1 MKKIITLATVV
12 AAFSTSAFAQV
23 SNFTGYSAGVNL
35 DHTAVTSSLS
45 DSTFE
50 FDALGQHSVGLSLQ
64 GAYGVALSP
73 TTVLG
78 VGATY
83 SLTEAKAGY
92 LKETTGSVTFKA
104 KNATSIYFEPG
115 LLVNEKTLAYGK
127 LSYETVKMTADG
139 ASGGDKNISGVGY
152 GFGLRTMLDK
162 AWSLQAEV
170 KHVAYDSEKMD
181 SATDFKTKAT
191 IGSIGV
197 GYKF

>member
-1 MKKIITLATVV
+1 MKKIFTLATVV
-12 AAFSTSAFAQV
+12 AAFSTSAVAQV

-35 DHTAVTSSLS
+35 DHTAVTSRLS
-45 DSTFE
+45 DSTSE
-50 FDALGQHSVGLSLQ
+50 SDALGQHSLGLSLQ
-64 GAYGVALSP
+64 GAYGIALSP

-92 LKETTGSVTFKA
+92 LKGTSGSLTLKA

-127 LSYETVKMTADG
+127 LSYETVKMSEDG
-139 ASGGDKNISGVGY
+139 TYSGDKSINGVGY

-170 KHVAYDSEKMD
+170 KHVVYGSEKFD
-181 SATDFKTKAT
+181 STTDFKTKAT